1 MQQGHDPIIERAA
14 VSIRNLSKT
23 FPLRDGGTL
32 QVLRDITFDIHPGEF
47 VSIVGASG
55 CGKTTLLRILSGLE
69 RTGAGLIEIA
79 RPPDSPAGRP
89 STATVFQ
96 GDALLPWRTVIRNI
110 EFGLERDR
118 AVSRTERRR
127 RAESLCKMVGLQR
140 FERSYPYE
148 ISGGMQQRVNIAR
161 ALAVEPIVLLMDEP
175 FAALDAQTREVMQ
188 QELLKIW
195 ERDRRTVVFVTHQ
208 MDEAVY
214 LSDRVVVLRSRP
226 GRIGRILDVPF
237 ARPRPLDIKRSSEF
251 AALVAE
257 VWSEIQSDVLGSAI

>member
-1 MQQGHDPIIERAA
+1 MQQAHDHTTERAA
-14 VSIRNLSKT
+14 ISIRNLSKT
-23 FPLRDGGTL
+23 FTLRDGRDL
-32 QVLRDITFDIHPGEF
+32 QVLRDITFDIRPGEF
-47 VSIVGASG
+47 VSLVGASG

-69 RTGAGLIEIA
+69 RTGSGLIEIA
-79 RPPDSPAGRP
+79 RPLDSPTGRP
-89 STATVFQ
+89 STAMVFQ

-110 EFGLERDR
+110 EFGLERNR
-118 AVSRTERRR
+118 AMPRAERRR
-127 RAESLCKMVGLQR
+127 RAEGLCKMVGLQH

-161 ALAVEPIVLLMDEP
+161 ALAVEPVVLLMDEP

-208 MDEAVY
+208 MDEAIY

-226 GRIGRILDVPF
+226 GRIGRILAVPF
-237 ARPRPLDIKRSSEF
+237 ARPRPLDIKRSPEF

-257 VWSEIQSDVLGSAI
+257 VWSEIQSDVLGSTV